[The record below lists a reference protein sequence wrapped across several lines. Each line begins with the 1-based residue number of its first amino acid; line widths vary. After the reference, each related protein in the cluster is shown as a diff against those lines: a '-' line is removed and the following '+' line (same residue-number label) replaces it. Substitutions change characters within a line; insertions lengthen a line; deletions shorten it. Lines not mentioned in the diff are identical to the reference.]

1 MSRVGG
7 QLAVG
12 QRREP
17 DRLGVYFI
25 DAEGV
30 LCELRWDEA
39 ERGGAGGA
47 LWRRAALPRGDGL
60 PFGTLDHPPGS
71 LATGYQRAED
81 RLEVFAVDR
90 DGMLR
95 VFTAHGE
102 RHWESDVVPEAVG
115 IPPGACL
122 ATGFE
127 RDHDDGRG
135 RGESVL
141 LDVFTT
147 GRAGQP
153 LIYQV
158 DADGKWRAGQLPYDA
173 PLPYGANLATGYRS
187 GRRLLTV
194 FAVDREG
201 SLVCMAQSAEGKWRA
216 DSALSGEA
224 GGAPLPPGAPLAV
237 GYPDGGEP
245 SVFVVDQSGRLRE
258 FQQERSGRWADR
270 PLPADGMPPLA
281 AVAVGYCERPE
292 LGSRRQLLLFAI
304 DEVGRLRQ
312 YANEPGGGFTV
323 GVVPGGLGL
332 PAGAPLAVGYRDG
345 GARMDVFVLDR
356 YSQPPLH
363 YSLKDGGWTGPH
375 PV

>member
-25 DAEGV
+25 DAEGA

-39 ERGGAGGA
+39 QHAGAGGA
-47 LWRRAALPRGDGL
+47 VWRRASLPRGDGL
-60 PFGTLDHPPGS
+60 PYGTLDHPPGS

-95 VFTAHGE
+95 VFTARGDKQ
-102 RHWESDVVPEAVG
+102 WESDVVPEAVG

-127 RDHDDGRG
+127 RDYDGGGGRG
-135 RGESVL
+135 DGVL

-153 LIYQV
+153 LLYQA
-158 DADGKWRAGQLPYDA
+158 DASGNWRAGRLPSDA
-173 PLPYGANLATGYRS
+173 PLPYGANLATGYRA

-201 SLVCMAQSAEGKWRA
+201 SLVCLAQSAEGVWRT
-216 DSALSGEA
+216 DSTLTGEA
-224 GGAPLPPGAPLAV
+224 GGAALPPGAPLAV

-245 SVFVVDQSGRLRE
+245 SVFAVDGSGRLRE
-258 FQQERSGRWADR
+258 FQQERSGQWVDR

-281 AVAVGYCERPE
+281 ALSVGYCERPE
-292 LGSRRQLLLFAI
+292 LGPRRQLLLFVI

-312 YANEPGGGFTV
+312 YANEPGGGFSV

-332 PAGAPLAVGYRDG
+332 PPGAPLAVGYRDG
-345 GARMDVFVLDR
+345 GSRMDVFVLDR